1 MTIGDFGSGTAG
13 GSFALSAG
21 DLRVSGDMTVFSAN
35 YSQSGGN
42 AAVGGTL
49 AVRSNYGSP
58 PAMAVLSG
66 GTLTAG
72 LVSNTA
78 SFTFSGGTLNAPVLN
93 QPSSYG
99 PAQFI
104 LAGGSAGGPLTVTS
118 LVNSGT
124 VRASGAV
131 VQFTGAATNNAAYLS
146 SDSDNTFVSLT
157 NGPAAYLQGGASD
170 RFRFTGDLLSSSSS
184 FGMWQTGSSTLEF
197 QPNASSNAHTLSV
210 AGSDLGGDTLNGYA
224 NNFAWGTLQ
233 LDSGQSLILQD
244 GNATPGGALYVDVVS
259 LAEGLGQINDITGN
273 GLNVYYNGND
283 PANAY
288 LGGQTYPLANGG
300 ALIAATPEPGGLA
313 GLLAVGAAGWLRR
326 RRRRGGAGQNA
337 AGRVR

>member
-1 MTIGDFGSGTAG
+1 
-13 GSFALSAG
+13 
-21 DLRVSGDMTVFSAN
+21 
-35 YSQSGGN
+35 
-42 AAVGGTL
+42 
-49 AVRSNYGSP
+49 
-58 PAMAVLSG
+58 
-66 GTLTAG
+66 
-72 LVSNTA
+72 
-78 SFTFSGGTLNAPVLN
+78 
-93 QPSSYG
+93 
-99 PAQFI
+99 
-104 LAGGSAGGPLTVTS
+104 
-118 LVNSGT
+118 VNSGT

-244 GNATPGGALYVDVVS
+244 GNATPGGALYVDVLS
-259 LAEGLGQINDITGN
+259 LADGLGQINDITGN